1 MAVRQPNRHD
11 AFCVLIAPSVF
22 SLLPRRLLAVA
33 LAVCGGLATA
43 ALPALAAPYQNTLKL
58 QGVTFK
64 VEAKGEGSTQELTV
78 QAERDGKPLPL
89 QKLTVDATVV
99 GAEVE
104 DLNGDG
110 QPELFVYGQSAGSGS
125 YGSVWAW
132 SVSRRGSLL
141 PIRLGAMSSKDSTG
155 YRGHDRFAVVE
166 TSLVR
171 RFPIYLPGDTNAR
184 PTGGT
189 RQVSYKLVPG
199 EAMWQL
205 RPVSATQF

>member
-1 MAVRQPNRHD
+1 MQVVQT
-11 AFCVLIAPSVF
+11 FLSV
-22 SLLPRRLLAVA
+22 SHLLLRRGLGALLAS
-33 LAVCGGLATA
+33 CGCLMAPVS
-43 ALPALAAPYQNTLKL
+43 PALAAPYQQTLQL

-64 VEAKGEGSTQELTV
+64 VKATGEGSSQELTV
-78 QAERDGKPLPL
+78 RAERDGKPLAL
-89 QKLTVDATVV
+89 EQLKLDSTVV

-110 QPELFVYGQSAGSGS
+110 LAELFIYGQSAGSGS

-141 PIRLGAMSSKDSTG
+141 PIQLGAMSSRDSSG
-155 YRGHDRFAVVE
+155 YRGHDKFAVVE
-166 TSLVR
+166 TNLVR
-171 RFPIYLPGDTNAR
+171 RFPIYLPGDSNAR
-184 PTGGT
+184 PRGGT

-205 RPVSATQF
+205 KPVSSTQY

>member
-1 MAVRQPNRHD
+1 MPV
-11 AFCVLIAPSVF
+11 S
-22 SLLPRRLLAVA
+22 RRLLAIA
-33 LAVCGGLATA
+33 LAGCGSLIATA
-43 ALPALAAPYQNTLKL
+43 TAALAAPYQNTLKL

-64 VEAKGEGSTQELTV
+64 VEAKGEGSTQQLTV
-78 QAERDGKPLPL
+78 QAERNGKPLAVE
-89 QKLTVDATVV
+89 KLAVDSTVV

-132 SVSRRGSLL
+132 SVSRQGRLL
-141 PIRLGAMSSKDSTG
+141 PIRLGAMSSKDSSG

-205 RPVSATQF
+205 RPVSSTQY

>member
-1 MAVRQPNRHD
+1 M
-11 AFCVLIAPSVF
+11 
-22 SLLPRRLLAVA
+22 
-33 LAVCGGLATA
+33 
-43 ALPALAAPYQNTLKL
+43 PALAAPYQNTLKL

-64 VEAKGEGSTQELTV
+64 VEAKGEGSTQQLTV
-78 QAERDGKPLPL
+78 QTERDGKPLPL

-110 QPELFVYGQSAGSGS
+110 LPELFVYGQSAGSGS

-141 PIRLGAMSSKDSTG
+141 PIRLGAMSSKDSSG

-189 RQVSYKLVPG
+189 RQVTYKLVPG
-199 EAMWQL
+199 EASLQL
-205 RPVSATQF
+205 RPVNSTKF

>member
-1 MAVRQPNRHD
+1 M
-11 AFCVLIAPSVF
+11 
-22 SLLPRRLLAVA
+22 
-33 LAVCGGLATA
+33 ATA
-43 ALPALAAPYQNTLKL
+43 VLAAPYQKTLQL

-64 VEAKGEGSTQELTV
+64 VQATGEGSTQQLTV
-78 QAERDGKPLPL
+78 EAERDGKPLDKK
-89 QKLTVDATVV
+89 KLALDGAVM

-104 DLNGDG
+104 DLNSDG
-110 QPELFVYGQSAGSGS
+110 QPELFVYTQSAGSGS

-141 PIRLGAMSSKDSTG
+141 PIRLGAMNSRDSSG

-166 TSLVR
+166 NNLVR

-189 RQVSYKLVPG
+189 RQVTYRLVPQG
-199 EAMWQL
+199 ASLEL
-205 RPVSATQF
+205 KPVSATQF

>member
-1 MAVRQPNRHD
+1 MGPLSGQD
-11 AFCVLIAPSVF
+11 AGSSQIAPPVSLPLWPRVSAVVLAGCSSV
-22 SLLPRRLLAVA
+22 LAM
-33 LAVCGGLATA
+33 ATA
-43 ALPALAAPYQNTLKL
+43 VLAAPYQNTLQL

-64 VEAKGEGSTQELTV
+64 VQATGEGSTQQLTIE
-78 QAERDGKPLPL
+78 AERDGKSLGVK
-89 QKLTVDATVV
+89 KLALDGTVV

-104 DLNGDG
+104 DLNSDG

-125 YGSVWAW
+125 YGTVWAW
-132 SVSRRGSLL
+132 SVSRRGGLL
-141 PIRLGAMSSKDSTG
+141 PIRLGAMNSRDSSG

-189 RQVSYKLVPG
+189 RQVTYKLMPEG
-199 EAMWQL
+199 SSLELQ
-205 RPVSATQF
+205 PVSATQF

>member
-1 MAVRQPNRHD
+1 M
-11 AFCVLIAPSVF
+11 
-22 SLLPRRLLAVA
+22 
-33 LAVCGGLATA
+33 
-43 ALPALAAPYQNTLKL
+43 
-58 QGVTFK
+58 
-64 VEAKGEGSTQELTV
+64 
-78 QAERDGKPLPL
+78 QAERNGKPLAVE
-89 QKLTVDATVV
+89 KLTVDATVV

-141 PIRLGAMSSKDSTG
+141 PIRLGAMSSKDSSG

-184 PTGGT
+184 PTGGS
-189 RQVSYKLVPG
+189 RQVTYKLVPG

-205 RPVSATQF
+205 RPVSATQD

>member
-1 MAVRQPNRHD
+1 M
-11 AFCVLIAPSVF
+11 
-22 SLLPRRLLAVA
+22 
-33 LAVCGGLATA
+33 ATA
-43 ALPALAAPYQNTLKL
+43 VLAAPYQNTLQL

-64 VEAKGEGSTQELTV
+64 VQATGEGSTQQLTIE
-78 QAERDGKPLPL
+78 AERDGKSLGVK
-89 QKLTVDATVV
+89 KLALDGTVV

-104 DLNGDG
+104 DLNSDG

-125 YGSVWAW
+125 YGTVWAW
-132 SVSRRGSLL
+132 SVSRRGGLL
-141 PIRLGAMSSKDSTG
+141 PIRLGAMNSRDSSG

-189 RQVSYKLVPG
+189 RQVTYKLMPEG
-199 EAMWQL
+199 SSLELQ
-205 RPVSATQF
+205 PVSATQF

>member
-1 MAVRQPNRHD
+1 MFPFLLRHAAAV
-11 AFCVLIAPSVF
+11 VLASCG
-22 SLLPRRLLAVA
+22 SLIT
-33 LAVCGGLATA
+33 ATS
-43 ALPALAAPYQNTLKL
+43 ALAAPYQNTLQL

-64 VEAKGEGSTQELTV
+64 VQATGEGSTQQLTV
-78 QAERDGKPLPL
+78 QAERAGQPLAEKKLALDG
-89 QKLTVDATVV
+89 TVV

-132 SVSRRGSLL
+132 SVSRQGRLL
-141 PIRLGAMSSKDSTG
+141 PIRLGAMNSKDSSG

-171 RFPIYLPGDTNAR
+171 RFPIYLPGDSNAR

-189 RQVSYKLVPG
+189 RQVTYKLTPDG
-199 EAMWQL
+199 STLQL
-205 RPVSATQF
+205 QPVNAAQF

>member
-1 MAVRQPNRHD
+1 
-11 AFCVLIAPSVF
+11 VF
-22 SLLPRRLLAVA
+22 PLLPRRLLAVA
-33 LAVCGGLATA
+33 LAGCGSLAAA
-43 ALPALAAPYQNTLKL
+43 ALPALAAPYRNTLKL

-64 VEAKGEGSTQELTV
+64 VEARGEGSTQELTV

-89 QKLTVDATVV
+89 QKLTVDGSVV
-99 GAEVE
+99 GAELE

-132 SVSRRGSLL
+132 SVSRRGTLL

-155 YRGHDRFAVVE
+155 YRGHDRFAIVE

-189 RQVSYKLVPG
+189 RQVTYKLVPG
-199 EAMWQL
+199 EASLQL

>member
-1 MAVRQPNRHD
+1 MAPPDHSGQD
-11 AFCVLIAPSVF
+11 ALRSPTVSPVSPLFPTRVLAVVLAGCGSLIA
-22 SLLPRRLLAVA
+22 L
-33 LAVCGGLATA
+33 GTA
-43 ALPALAAPYQNTLKL
+43 AQAAPYRNTLRL
-58 QGVTFK
+58 DGVTFQ

-78 QAERDGKPLPL
+78 QAERDGKRLPP

-99 GAEVE
+99 GAEVK

-132 SVSRRGSLL
+132 SASRRGSLQ

-155 YRGHDRFAVVE
+155 YRGHDRFAV
-166 TSLVR
+166 SGNNLVR
-171 RFPIYLPGDTNAR
+171 RFPIYLPGDSNAR

-189 RQVSYKLVPG
+189 RQVTYRLVPG
-199 EAMWQL
+199 GTTLQL
-205 RPVSATQF
+205 QPVSSTQN